1 MWHREF
7 IMFQKRVIIYWNH
20 WAILTEFKWCLYIS
34 RLIPDVVIRRPQS
47 QARSATEGSF
57 HAEDQSL
64 SKTPI
69 KHSGNITKSQLQI
82 IKKEKKIRWLQ
93 GSRGMARR
101 GEKMIGVLWT
111 RNLMAKA
118 IKHLWL
124 YTSDPYLNMETT
136 VAF

>member
-1 MWHREF
+1 MEGCINIPNWPMWHREF

-101 GEKMIGVLWT
+101 GK
-111 RNLMAKA
+111 K
-118 IKHLWL
+118 WL
-124 YTSDPYLNMETT
+124 VFCEHEISWLKQ
-136 VAF
+136 